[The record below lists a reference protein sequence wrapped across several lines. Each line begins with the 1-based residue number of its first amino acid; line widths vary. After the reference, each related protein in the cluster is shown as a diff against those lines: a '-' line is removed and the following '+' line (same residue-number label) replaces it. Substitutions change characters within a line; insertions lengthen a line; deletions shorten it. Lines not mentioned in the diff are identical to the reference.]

1 MDRIR
6 TGNQAN
12 QWEVRSIIESVE
24 PVDKINRGFSPTS
37 RLIAFIL
44 LGIALRAQPGGAGSQ
59 VRPQVRLSEALLED
73 WRWTAFG
80 RTEGL
85 PSLDITQIIE
95 AEDGTVWV
103 STPEGPAWYDGFQW
117 RSPEGRASCLQG
129 LKNRGPS
136 QIQAFGEDRILALWD
151 GRLFVISQKAC
162 RESVLKRDNKTLI
175 LNSIGARFGSQKS
188 GWKTLIEDRQYNV
201 FVWDGVANEL
211 GEIWL
216 KGGDAVGTRIRRG
229 PGKSYFAVT
238 SNGVMRAVDGSFHVA
253 IPANRLKIPT
263 QITGATL
270 RAITENHSGEGLLS
284 MSFPQEWVGIWEWGK
299 NGPLHQVKGSASQIA
314 RVLAIAP
321 NSDAIAIYNSQQV
334 WVRGQG
340 KWAPISPVP
349 SPLRNATE
357 SFFDSQN
364 RLWVASANGLHL
376 LRTNQNRWL
385 KLSFPFPDLK
395 NHLVSLLPAKD
406 GRLLIGTADG
416 LITFGANGARED
428 RRQIGNQPL
437 GLVTGLVQSDDGDIW
452 LSSGA
457 NFTGAYRLSQ
467 SGNSV
472 GTPKR
477 YGPAEGLPDV
487 NFHQLHVDPGGTL
500 WALATG
506 GGKAKENSGPY
517 VWSGQRFQKWEHSD
531 GLIDSHV
538 YSVARAED
546 NSLWFAT
553 SGGLSRFRNS
563 SWRHWKT
570 KDGLKSDTLFFVTPR
585 PEGGVYFLDRA
596 NGVGEIDANDTVRY
610 HQIGPAHSSNAA
622 WQLQIDNA
630 GNWWVATRGGL
641 YVRRS
646 GIWNWIGQPAG
657 LENLDLWPLAF
668 WNNHICAGSDGTGL
682 FCLNQQ
688 VLGARPPRVEF
699 EAPRVDGST
708 IEVQWH
714 IRNFED
720 AASIEGNTCR
730 YRRDAA
736 PWSGWQV
743 QGRAIFQSLSPGKH
757 LLEVE
762 AKGPFGSIST
772 KPELLEFSVPAPF
785 FAQPLFL
792 VPVGISIA
800 AAFVAIF
807 AFVSRKVVHN
817 RELAEK
823 EERFRALLE
832 YSSIGITLRDRNQ
845 RVFYVSPAISTILG
859 YEPEELMGPLRQE
872 LLHPDDVDDAAVRT
886 RSIVEVPGQTLR
898 SRVRMKHKN
907 GEYRW
912 VEVTARNLLQNSAV
926 GAIVTNFRDITDA
939 TQAEIA
945 ASEARIRAEHANQ
958 AKSDFLAM
966 ISHEIRTP
974 MNGITGMSHLLLES
988 PLNAEQQ
995 DFAETI
1001 SQSAQSL
1008 LALINDVLDF
1018 SRIEA
1023 GKLSIER
1030 APIHMKSLVSEVAQL
1045 MRIRAEQKHL
1055 LLTTHYPADAPCGF
1069 YGDALRIRQI
1079 LINLVGN
1086 GVKFTNEGEI
1096 RIEVSVQYTQDSQYI
1111 VSIGVCDSGIG
1122 ITAEQLPLI
1131 FEKFT
1136 QADLS
1141 TTRRYGGSGLGL
1153 TISRS
1158 LTELMGG
1165 TISATSEPGKGSTFT
1180 LALPMDVAP
1189 ESSLEPRDTPRQ
1201 PLRPLSEPLDVLLV
1215 EDNIVNQKLAV
1226 RLLERF
1232 GCTVDVAA
1240 SGIEALAQ
1248 LAERDYGLVLMDCQ
1262 MPEMDG
1268 YEATRQIRS
1277 RERGS
1282 KRVPI
1287 VALTANAMESD
1298 LERCISCGM
1307 DSYLTK
1313 PIDFVKLRDALEK
1326 WGIDSRGPRATS
1338 DRDAT

>member
-1 MDRIR
+1 M
-6 TGNQAN
+6 
-12 QWEVRSIIESVE
+12 
-24 PVDKINRGFSPTS
+24 
-37 RLIAFIL
+37 
-44 LGIALRAQPGGAGSQ
+44 
-59 VRPQVRLSEALLED
+59 RPQVQLSEALLES

-80 RTEGL
+80 RSEGL
-85 PSLDITQIIE
+85 PSPDITQIIE
-95 AEDGTVWV
+95 AENGTIWV
-103 STPEGPAWYDGFQW
+103 LTPEGPAWYDGFQW
-117 RSPEGRASCLQG
+117 HSLEATASCLQG
-129 LKNRGPS
+129 LKSRGPK
-136 QIQAFGEDRILALWD
+136 QIEAFGQDRILALWD
-151 GRLFVISQKAC
+151 GRLFVISPKAC
-162 RESVLKRDNKTLI
+162 QESVLTRGNKPLL
-175 LNSIGARFGSQKS
+175 LNSIGSRFGSQES
-188 GWKTLIEDRQYNV
+188 GWKTLIEDLQLNI
-201 FVWDGVANEL
+201 FAWDGLTREL
-211 GEIWL
+211 GAIWP
-216 KGGDAVGTRIRRG
+216 KAADTVGNRTRRRHG
-229 PGKSYFAVT
+229 QSYFAVT
-238 SNGVMRAVDGSFHVA
+238 PSGVIRSVDGHFQLA
-253 IPANRLKIPT
+253 IPASLLKIPT
-263 QITGATL
+263 QITGATI
-270 RAITENHSGEGLLS
+270 RATAENQAGDGLLS
-284 MSFPQEWVGIWEWGK
+284 MAFPQGWVGIWEWSK
-299 NGPLHQVKGSASQIA
+299 NGSLHQVKGSASQIA

-321 NSDAIAIYNSQQV
+321 DSDAIAIYNSQQV

-349 SPLRNATE
+349 SPLHTATDL
-357 SFFDSQN
+357 FFDSKS

-376 LRTNQNRWL
+376 LRANQDRWL

-416 LITFGANGARED
+416 LITLGTDGAREV
-428 RRQIGNQPL
+428 RTQIGGQPL
-437 GLVTGLVQSDDGDIW
+437 GLVTGLAQTSNGDIW
-452 LSSGA
+452 FSSGA

-467 SGNSV
+467 SRNSV
-472 GTPKR
+472 DAPKH
-477 YGPAEGLPDV
+477 YGPAEGLPDFH
-487 NFHQLHVDPGGTL
+487 FHQLYVDSAGTL

-506 GGKAKENSGPY
+506 GGRSDKNSGAY
-517 VWSGQRFQKWEHSD
+517 VWDGQRFHKWEHAD
-531 GLIDSHV
+531 GLIDSRV
-538 YSVARAED
+538 YSATRTED

-553 SGGLSRFRNS
+553 GAGLSRFQNN

-570 KDGLKSDTLFFVTPR
+570 KDGLKADSLFFVTPR
-585 PEGGVYFLDRA
+585 PGGGVYFADRA
-596 NGVGEIDANDTVRY
+596 NGLGEIDATGTVRY
-610 HQIGPAHSSNAA
+610 HQIGQAQSSNAV
-622 WQLQIDNA
+622 WRLQIDNA
-630 GNWWVATRGGL
+630 GNLWVATRGGL

-657 LENLDLWPLAF
+657 LENQDLWPLAF
-668 WNNHICAGSDGTGL
+668 WDNHVCAGSDGTGL

-688 VLGARPPRVEF
+688 VLDGPPPKIEF
-699 EAPRVDGST
+699 ETPRADGAT

-720 AASIEGNTCR
+720 AALIEGNTCR
-730 YRRDAA
+730 YRLDAA
-736 PWSGWQV
+736 PWSGWQLP
-743 QGRAIFQSLSPGKH
+743 GRAAFQDLSPGKH
-757 LLEVE
+757 RLEVE
-762 AKGPFGSIST
+762 AKGPFGSISI
-772 KPELLEFSVPAPF
+772 KPTSLEFSVPAPF
-785 FAQPLFL
+785 FTQSLFL
-792 VPVGISIA
+792 VPVGVSIA
-800 AAFVAIF
+800 AAFLASF
-807 AFVSRKVVHN
+807 AFVSRKVAHN
-817 RELAEK
+817 RELAQK

-832 YSSIGITLRDRNQ
+832 YSSIGISLRDRNH
-845 RVFYVSPAISTILG
+845 RIFYVSPAIGTILG
-859 YEPEELMGPLRQE
+859 YEPEELMGPLKEE
-872 LLHPDDVDDAAVRT
+872 LLHPDDVEEAAA
-886 RSIVEVPGQTLR
+886 RSRSLVEIPGQTLR

-912 VEVTARNLLQNSAV
+912 VEVTARNLLQNPAV
-926 GAIVTNFRDITDA
+926 GAIVTNLRDVTDA

-988 PLNAEQQ
+988 SLNAEQQ

-1030 APIHMKSLVSEVAQL
+1030 APIHLETLVSEVAQL

-1055 LLTTHYPADAPCGF
+1055 RLITHYPPDAPCGF

-1086 GVKFTNEGEI
+1086 AVKFTHEGEV
-1096 RIEVSVQYTQDSQYI
+1096 RIEVSVQYTHASQYI
-1111 VSIGVCDSGIG
+1111 VSISVCDSGIG

-1136 QADLS
+1136 QADVS

-1158 LTELMGG
+1158 LTQLMGG
-1165 TISATSEPGKGSTFT
+1165 TISASSDPGNGSTFT

-1189 ESSLEPRDTPRQ
+1189 ETSLEARDTPRQ

-1226 RLLERF
+1226 RLLERL

-1282 KRVPI
+1282 RHMPI
-1287 VALTANAMESD
+1287 VALTANVMESD
-1298 LERCISCGM
+1298 LERCISSGM
-1307 DSYLTK
+1307 DAYLTK
-1313 PIDFVKLRDALEK
+1313 PIDFVKLREALEK
-1326 WGIDSRGPRATS
+1326 WGIDSRGPGATS
-1338 DRDAT
+1338 DQDAT